1 MPAPATGDTAPS
13 AGDQDSP
20 LISVA
25 ELAEALAGSQPPAL
39 IDVRWR
45 LGGPP
50 GIDGYRAGHVPGA
63 HYLDLDNELA
73 GPPGDAGRH
82 PLPATTDF
90 ESAMRGAGVRA
101 AADVVV
107 YDEAD
112 ATIAAR
118 AWWMLRYY
126 GHDRVRVLD
135 GGFRAWAASGH
146 PLSTEDGRSDPGDF
160 VAEPGHLPI
169 LDAAGAA
176 ELARSGIL
184 LDARAPARYRGETEP
199 VDRVAGHIPG
209 AVSAPTA
216 ENVTSAWLFRPAAE
230 LRARFANLGIG
241 AANDGAANDG
251 APNAGAADVGSA
263 RAEQHVGAYCGSGVT
278 AAHEVLALEL
288 AGIPA
293 ALYVGSWSGWIA
305 DPSRPVATGPQPG

>member
-1 MPAPATGDTAPS
+1 MDAPVLRS
-13 AGDQDSP
+13 
-20 LISVA
+20 
-25 ELAEALAGSQPPAL
+25 
-39 IDVRWR
+39 R
-45 LGGPP
+45 
-50 GIDGYRAGHVPGA
+50 PGA
-63 HYLDLDNELA
+63 
-73 GPPGDAGRH
+73 GTGR
-82 PLPATTDF
+82 
-90 ESAMRGAGVRA
+90 R
-101 AADVVV
+101 
-107 YDEAD
+107 
-112 ATIAAR
+112 I
-118 AWWMLRYY
+118 
-126 GHDRVRVLD
+126 
-135 GGFRAWAASGH
+135 
-146 PLSTEDGRSDPGDF
+146 PGDF

-216 ENVTSAWLFRPAAE
+216 ENVTSAGLFRPAAE

-293 ALYVGSWSGWIA
+293 ALYVGSWSDWIT